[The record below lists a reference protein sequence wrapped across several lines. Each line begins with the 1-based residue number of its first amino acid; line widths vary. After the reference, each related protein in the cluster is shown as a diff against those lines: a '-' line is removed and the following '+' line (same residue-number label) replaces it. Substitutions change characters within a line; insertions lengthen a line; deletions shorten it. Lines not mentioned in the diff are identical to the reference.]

1 MFEIRKAERSDVNSI
16 YRLVL
21 LLAEYEKMSDLVTGS
36 EEDMEKLLF
45 ESGVGHCLVAEEEGE
60 VVGIALYFYNLS
72 TFKCRKGIYL
82 EDLFVLPERRKEGIG
97 TALLKEVLKRYS
109 HVRQIELTTDDTPKT
124 RAFYESVG
132 FRTMASLGCCGF
144 MKM

>member
-1 MFEIRKAERSDVNSI
+1 MEDGALVGLIR
-16 YRLVL
+16 
-21 LLAEYEKMSDLVTGS
+21 
-36 EEDMEKLLF
+36 
-45 ESGVGHCLVAEEEGE
+45 
-60 VVGIALYFYNLS
+60 VVGDGQTIV
-72 TFKCRKGIYL
+72 
-82 EDLFVLPERRKEGIG
+82 FVQDILVHPSCQRRGIG

-132 FRTMASLGCCGF
+132 FRTMASLGCCSF

>member
-1 MFEIRKAERSDVNSI
+1 MDIREYKTYDETEILGLYASVGWTAYTEQPESLRRGFEASL
-16 YRLVL
+16 LVL
-21 LLAEYEKMSDLVTGS
+21 AAYEDGALVG
-36 EEDMEKLLF
+36 LIR
-45 ESGVGHCLVAEEEGE
+45 
-60 VVGIALYFYNLS
+60 VVGDGQTIV
-72 TFKCRKGIYL
+72 
-82 EDLFVLPERRKEGIG
+82 FVQDILVHPSCQRRGIG

-109 HVRQIELTTDDTPKT
+109 HERFNGVRQIELTTDDTPKT

>member
-1 MFEIRKAERSDVNSI
+1 MGWTAYTEQPESLRRGFEASL
-16 YRLVL
+16 LVL
-21 LLAEYEKMSDLVTGS
+21 AAYEDGALVG
-36 EEDMEKLLF
+36 LIR
-45 ESGVGHCLVAEEEGE
+45 
-60 VVGIALYFYNLS
+60 VVGDGQTIV
-72 TFKCRKGIYL
+72 
-82 EDLFVLPERRKEGIG
+82 FVQDILVHPSCQRRGIG

>member
-1 MFEIRKAERSDVNSI
+1 MDIREYKTYDETEILGLYASVGWTAYTEQPESLRRGFEASL
-16 YRLVL
+16 LVL
-21 LLAEYEKMSDLVTGS
+21 AAYEDGALVG
-36 EEDMEKLLF
+36 LIR
-45 ESGVGHCLVAEEEGE
+45 
-60 VVGIALYFYNLS
+60 VVGDGQTIV
-72 TFKCRKGIYL
+72 
-82 EDLFVLPERRKEGIG
+82 FVQDILVHPSCQRRGIG

>member
-1 MFEIRKAERSDVNSI
+1 MDIREYKTYDETEILGLYASVGRTAYTEQPESLRRGFEASL
-16 YRLVL
+16 LVL
-21 LLAEYEKMSDLVTGS
+21 AAYEDGALVG
-36 EEDMEKLLF
+36 LIR
-45 ESGVGHCLVAEEEGE
+45 
-60 VVGIALYFYNLS
+60 VVGDGQTIV
-72 TFKCRKGIYL
+72 
-82 EDLFVLPERRKEGIG
+82 FVQDILVHPSCQRRGIG

>member
-1 MFEIRKAERSDVNSI
+1 MDIREYKTYDETEILGLYASVGWTAYTEQPDSLRRGFEASL
-16 YRLVL
+16 LVL
-21 LLAEYEKMSDLVTGS
+21 AAYEDGALVG
-36 EEDMEKLLF
+36 LIR
-45 ESGVGHCLVAEEEGE
+45 
-60 VVGIALYFYNLS
+60 VVGDGQTIV
-72 TFKCRKGIYL
+72 
-82 EDLFVLPERRKEGIG
+82 FVQDILVHPSCQRRGIG

>member
-1 MFEIRKAERSDVNSI
+1 MDIREYKTYDETEILGLYASVGWTAYTEQPESLRRGFEASL
-16 YRLVL
+16 LVL
-21 LLAEYEKMSDLVTGS
+21 AGYEDGALVG
-36 EEDMEKLLF
+36 LIR
-45 ESGVGHCLVAEEEGE
+45 
-60 VVGIALYFYNLS
+60 VVGDGQTIV
-72 TFKCRKGIYL
+72 
-82 EDLFVLPERRKEGIG
+82 FVQDILVHPSCQRRGIG

>member
-1 MFEIRKAERSDVNSI
+1 MDIREYKTYDETEILGLYASVGWTAYTEQPESLRRGFEASL
-16 YRLVL
+16 LVL
-21 LLAEYEKMSDLVTGS
+21 AAYEDGALVG
-36 EEDMEKLLF
+36 LIR
-45 ESGVGHCLVAEEEGE
+45 
-60 VVGIALYFYNLS
+60 VVGDGQTIA
-72 TFKCRKGIYL
+72 
-82 EDLFVLPERRKEGIG
+82 FVQDILVHPSCQRRGIG

>member
-1 MFEIRKAERSDVNSI
+1 MDIREYKTYDETEILGLYASVGWTAYTEQPESLRRGFEASL
-16 YRLVL
+16 LVL
-21 LLAEYEKMSDLVTGS
+21 AAYEDGALVG
-36 EEDMEKLLF
+36 LIR
-45 ESGVGHCLVAEEEGE
+45 
-60 VVGIALYFYNLS
+60 VVGDGQTIV
-72 TFKCRKGIYL
+72 
-82 EDLFVLPERRKEGIG
+82 FVQDILVHPSCQRRGIG

-144 MKM
+144 RKM

>member
-1 MFEIRKAERSDVNSI
+1 MDIREYKTYDETEILDLYASVGWTAYTEQPESLRRGFEASL
-16 YRLVL
+16 LVL
-21 LLAEYEKMSDLVTGS
+21 AAYEDGALVG
-36 EEDMEKLLF
+36 LIR
-45 ESGVGHCLVAEEEGE
+45 
-60 VVGIALYFYNLS
+60 VVGDGQTIV
-72 TFKCRKGIYL
+72 
-82 EDLFVLPERRKEGIG
+82 FVQDILVHPSCQRRGIG

>member
-1 MFEIRKAERSDVNSI
+1 MLWIYENNKTYDETEILGLYASVGWTAYTEQPESLRRGFEASL
-16 YRLVL
+16 LVL
-21 LLAEYEKMSDLVTGS
+21 AAYEDGALVG
-36 EEDMEKLLF
+36 LIR
-45 ESGVGHCLVAEEEGE
+45 
-60 VVGIALYFYNLS
+60 VVGDGQTIV
-72 TFKCRKGIYL
+72 
-82 EDLFVLPERRKEGIG
+82 FVQDILVYPSCQRRGIG

>member
-1 MFEIRKAERSDVNSI
+1 MDIREYKTYDETEILGLYASVGWTAYTEQPESLRRGFEASL
-16 YRLVL
+16 LVL
-21 LLAEYEKMSDLVTGS
+21 AAYEDGALVG
-36 EEDMEKLLF
+36 LIR
-45 ESGVGHCLVAEEEGE
+45 
-60 VVGIALYFYNLS
+60 VVGDGQTIV
-72 TFKCRKGIYL
+72 
-82 EDLFVLPERRKEGIG
+82 FVQDILVHPSCQRRGIG

-132 FRTMASLGCCGF
+132 FRTMASLGCCCF

>member
-1 MFEIRKAERSDVNSI
+1 MDIREYKTYDETEILGLYASVGLTAYTEQPESLRRGFEASL
-16 YRLVL
+16 LVL
-21 LLAEYEKMSDLVTGS
+21 AAYEDGALVG
-36 EEDMEKLLF
+36 LIR
-45 ESGVGHCLVAEEEGE
+45 
-60 VVGIALYFYNLS
+60 VVGDGQTIV
-72 TFKCRKGIYL
+72 
-82 EDLFVLPERRKEGIG
+82 FVQDILVHPSCQRRGIG

-132 FRTMASLGCCGF
+132 FRTMASLGCCSF

>member
-1 MFEIRKAERSDVNSI
+1 MDIREYKTYDETEILGLYASVGWTAYTEQPESLRRGFEASL
-16 YRLVL
+16 LVL
-21 LLAEYEKMSDLVTGS
+21 AAYEDGALVG
-36 EEDMEKLLF
+36 LIR
-45 ESGVGHCLVAEEEGE
+45 
-60 VVGIALYFYNLS
+60 VVGDGQTIV
-72 TFKCRKGIYL
+72 
-82 EDLFVLPERRKEGIG
+82 FVQDILVHPSCQRRGIG

-144 MKM
+144 MRM

>member
-1 MFEIRKAERSDVNSI
+1 MDIREYKTYDETEILGLYASVGWTAYTEQPESLRRGFEASLLVPAAYEDGALVGLIR
-16 YRLVL
+16 
-21 LLAEYEKMSDLVTGS
+21 
-36 EEDMEKLLF
+36 
-45 ESGVGHCLVAEEEGE
+45 
-60 VVGIALYFYNLS
+60 VVGDGQTIV
-72 TFKCRKGIYL
+72 
-82 EDLFVLPERRKEGIG
+82 FVQDILVHPSCQRRGIG

>member
-1 MFEIRKAERSDVNSI
+1 MDIREYKTYDETEILGLYASVGWTAYTEQPESLRRGFEASL
-16 YRLVL
+16 LVL
-21 LLAEYEKMSDLVTGS
+21 AAYEDGALVG
-36 EEDMEKLLF
+36 LIR
-45 ESGVGHCLVAEEEGE
+45 
-60 VVGIALYFYNLS
+60 VVGDGQTIV
-72 TFKCRKGIYL
+72 
-82 EDLFVLPERRKEGIG
+82 FVQDILVHPSCQRRGNG

-132 FRTMASLGCCGF
+132 FRTMASLGCCSF

>member
-1 MFEIRKAERSDVNSI
+1 MDIREYKTYDETEILGLYASVGWTAYTEQPESLRRGFEASL
-16 YRLVL
+16 LVL
-21 LLAEYEKMSDLVTGS
+21 AAYEDGALVG
-36 EEDMEKLLF
+36 LIR
-45 ESGVGHCLVAEEEGE
+45 
-60 VVGIALYFYNLS
+60 VVGDGQTIV
-72 TFKCRKGIYL
+72 
-82 EDLFVLPERRKEGIG
+82 FVQDILVHPSCQRRGIG

-132 FRTMASLGCCGF
+132 FRTMASLGCCSF

>member
-1 MFEIRKAERSDVNSI
+1 MDIREYKTYDETEILGLYASVGWTAYTEQPESLRRGFEASL
-16 YRLVL
+16 LVL
-21 LLAEYEKMSDLVTGS
+21 AADEDGGLVG
-36 EEDMEKLLF
+36 LF
-45 ESGVGHCLVAEEEGE
+45 R
-60 VVGIALYFYNLS
+60 VVGDGQTI
-72 TFKCRKGIYL
+72 G
-82 EDLFVLPERRKEGIG
+82 FVQDILGHPSCQRRGIG

>member
-1 MFEIRKAERSDVNSI
+1 MDIQEYKTYDETEILGLYASVGWTAYTEQPESLRRGFEASL
-16 YRLVL
+16 LVL
-21 LLAEYEKMSDLVTGS
+21 AAYEDGALVG
-36 EEDMEKLLF
+36 LIR
-45 ESGVGHCLVAEEEGE
+45 
-60 VVGIALYFYNLS
+60 VVGDGQTIV
-72 TFKCRKGIYL
+72 
-82 EDLFVLPERRKEGIG
+82 FVQDILVHPSCQRRGIG

>member
-1 MFEIRKAERSDVNSI
+1 MDIREYKTYDETEILGLYASVGWTAYTEQPESLRRGFEASL
-16 YRLVL
+16 LVL
-21 LLAEYEKMSDLVTGS
+21 AAYEDGALVG
-36 EEDMEKLLF
+36 LIR
-45 ESGVGHCLVAEEEGE
+45 
-60 VVGIALYFYNLS
+60 VVGDGQTIVFVQ
-72 TFKCRKGIYL
+72 
-82 EDLFVLPERRKEGIG
+82 DLLVHPSCQRRGIG

>member
-1 MFEIRKAERSDVNSI
+1 MDILEYKTYDETEILGLYASVGWTAYTEQPESLRRGFEASL
-16 YRLVL
+16 LVL
-21 LLAEYEKMSDLVTGS
+21 AAYEDGALVG
-36 EEDMEKLLF
+36 LIR
-45 ESGVGHCLVAEEEGE
+45 
-60 VVGIALYFYNLS
+60 VVGDGQTIV
-72 TFKCRKGIYL
+72 
-82 EDLFVLPERRKEGIG
+82 FVQDILVHPSCQRRGIG

>member
-1 MFEIRKAERSDVNSI
+1 MDIREYKTYDETEILGLYASVGWTAYTEQPESLRRGFEASL
-16 YRLVL
+16 LVL
-21 LLAEYEKMSDLVTGS
+21 AAYEDGALVG
-36 EEDMEKLLF
+36 LIR
-45 ESGVGHCLVAEEEGE
+45 
-60 VVGIALYFYNLS
+60 VVGDGQTIV
-72 TFKCRKGIYL
+72 
-82 EDLFVLPERRKEGIG
+82 FVQDILVHPSCQRRGIG

-109 HVRQIELTTDDTPKT
+109 HVRQIELMTDDTPKT

>member
-1 MFEIRKAERSDVNSI
+1 MDIREYKTYDETEILGLYASVGWTAYTEQPESLRRGFEASL
-16 YRLVL
+16 LVL
-21 LLAEYEKMSDLVTGS
+21 AAYEDGALVG
-36 EEDMEKLLF
+36 LIR
-45 ESGVGHCLVAEEEGE
+45 
-60 VVGIALYFYNLS
+60 VVGDGQTIV
-72 TFKCRKGIYL
+72 
-82 EDLFVLPERRKEGIG
+82 FVQDILVHPSCQRRGIG

-132 FRTMASLGCCGF
+132 VRTMASLGCCGF

>member
-1 MFEIRKAERSDVNSI
+1 MDIREYKTYDETEILGLYASVGWTAYTEQPESLRRGFEASL
-16 YRLVL
+16 LVL
-21 LLAEYEKMSDLVTGS
+21 AAYEDGALVG
-36 EEDMEKLLF
+36 LIR
-45 ESGVGHCLVAEEEGE
+45 
-60 VVGIALYFYNLS
+60 VVGDGQTIV
-72 TFKCRKGIYL
+72 
-82 EDLFVLPERRKEGIG
+82 FVQDILVHPSCQQRGIG

-109 HVRQIELTTDDTPKT
+109 HVRQIELMTDDTPKT

>member
-1 MFEIRKAERSDVNSI
+1 MDIREYKTYDETEILGLYANVGWTAYTEQPESLRRGFEASL
-16 YRLVL
+16 LVL
-21 LLAEYEKMSDLVTGS
+21 AAYEDGALVG
-36 EEDMEKLLF
+36 LIR
-45 ESGVGHCLVAEEEGE
+45 
-60 VVGIALYFYNLS
+60 VVGDGQTIV
-72 TFKCRKGIYL
+72 
-82 EDLFVLPERRKEGIG
+82 FVQDILVHPSCQRRGIG